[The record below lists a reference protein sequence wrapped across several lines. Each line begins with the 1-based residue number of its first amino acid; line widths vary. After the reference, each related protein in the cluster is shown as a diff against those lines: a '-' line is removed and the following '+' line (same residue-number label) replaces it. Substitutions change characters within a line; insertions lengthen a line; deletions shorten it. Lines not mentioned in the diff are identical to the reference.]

1 MRAETQ
7 KQQTAADSRIKDLR
21 DLCEVLIEETIFQ
34 DWTFV
39 VHVKS
44 LRCLKQV
51 SLVQRLP
58 SSRKSTAEDAR
69 GNTVGTTEEWRS
81 RDDITVALYVRSTQ
95 CLVLFEEYTRPVN
108 YYP

>member
-51 SLVQRLP
+51 SLVQRLL
-58 SSRKSTAEDAR
+58 SSRKSTAEDER
-69 GNTVGTTEEWRS
+69 GNTAGTTEEWRS

-95 CLVLFEEYTRPVN
+95 CLVLLEEYTRPVN
-108 YYP
+108 HYP